1 MKPIPTLLLVVASV
15 ACANRAREQEFP
27 PIGSVDHIVV
37 VANYGRDTL
46 PVISDSARV
55 ASIVAFANRY
65 RSGWGTPWAGVP
77 VPRITAAFFH
87 RAADKGAVQYFGAGP
102 RFFEASSSP
111 GDFSSRSAEDGEIA
125 EFLHLIGAPANAAA
139 AR

>member
-1 MKPIPTLLLVVASV
+1 MKPIPTLLLMLASV
-15 ACANRAREQEFP
+15 ACANRAREREFP

-77 VPRITAAFFH
+77 VPRVTAAFIR

-111 GDFSSRSAEDGEIA
+111 DNFSSRSVQDAEIA